1 MVFKGLIVPAADS
14 FSDVEGA
21 GTALARVAN
30 RPLVCHVLEAL
41 RQAQVTQIAV
51 LAPAA
56 HVAWLRAYIAAEGPA
71 GLDVE
76 YVPYEHGAFE
86 RALASVVRFVADSP
100 CVVHAASGLLTQPLA
115 PLLAAVAERDLLA
128 LVHRRP
134 ATDGSIALAARRML
148 RLTGAREEDRALELA
163 GSCSLELAGASLF
176 GAGALREAIGL
187 RAWRCEELDLVAVA
201 EGLVDR
207 GARVAVQRVGGWR
220 SNTGD
225 SADLLEC
232 NRVAFDTLAHDPGG
246 SGSGS
251 SSSAARN
258 PEGADNRIEGYVD
271 AHPTACVRASVIVG
285 PATLGPGAQVVD
297 SYIGPYTS
305 IGADVHIEGVE
316 IERSIVLPGASIMHI
331 GGRLTGS
338 VVGRDARV
346 FRDFSLPRA
355 LRLNV
360 GDGGEVALC

>member
-14 FSDVEGA
+14 FSELEGA

-30 RPLVCHVLEAL
+30 RPIVCHVLEAL
-41 RQAQVTQIAV
+41 RQARVTQIAV

-56 HVAWLRAYIAAEGPA
+56 HVAWLHAYIAAEGPA
-71 GLDVE
+71 ALDVE
-76 YVPYEHGAFE
+76 YVPYEDGTFE
-86 RALASVVRFVADSP
+86 QALASVGQFVADSP
-100 CVVHAASGLLTQPLA
+100 CVVHSASGLLTQPLA
-115 PLLAAVAERDLLA
+115 PLLAAIDERDLVA

-134 ATDGSIALAARRML
+134 ATNGSVALAARRML
-148 RLTGAREEDRALELA
+148 RLTGEREEARAREFA
-163 GSCSLELAGASLF
+163 GSCSLELAGVSLF
-176 GAGALREAIGL
+176 GTGALRDAIGL
-187 RAWRCEELDLVAVA
+187 RAWRCAELDLVAVS
-201 EGLVDR
+201 ERLVDR
-207 GARVAVQRVGGWR
+207 GARVAVERVGGWR

-232 NRVAFDTLAHDPGG
+232 NRIALDALAHDQNG
-246 SGSGS
+246 SGA
-251 SSSAARN
+251 AARN
-258 PEGADNRIEGYVD
+258 PEGAGNRIEGYVD

-316 IERSIVLPGASIMHI
+316 IERSIVLPGASITHI